1 MTAVAAKHGRS
12 GRETVIGVRDV
23 LQANG
28 CPHQQA
34 AGRPRLVKNL
44 PSLSEAR
51 GGGSFRKA
59 LQASRLMSATITE
72 PQ

>member
-51 GGGSFRKA
+51 GGDPSGKHYKPA
-59 LQASRLMSATITE
+59 G
-72 PQ
+72 